1 MNLWEEGNHA
11 VTYTNL
17 SILRVKEES
26 STSTSWD
33 SFTYKILWYKVKV
46 WDIMKPIDM
55 MVTDY
60 NCEYLGLS
68 RLCLMESAGKS
79 LAEEVG
85 KIAVYTFSKPVKV
98 VIFTGSGGNGGDG
111 FVAARY
117 LLNRGYDVDIYMLKD
132 NIHSEEAKT
141 NFEILKNMKPR
152 LSRLNIY
159 NLKTL
164 ADINGCEVAKSGHN
178 EFVIVDGLLGTGIKG
193 KLQTNVRRAI
203 EVINDSKGIK
213 ISVDVPSGMD
223 PLTGNVDDLAVI
235 PDYTISF
242 HKIKTGVRNAEEEVV
257 GGLVTADIGIP
268 FEAEYFVNYG
278 DFLRLKNRSVNS
290 HKGNNGRLLI
300 VGGNKDYSGAPAI
313 AGMAAS
319 GAGADLVYL
328 ASPEKAAQA
337 IKSTSPDLIVKAL
350 PGDKLSLEHAD
361 EIIKLSEN
369 VDALL
374 FGPGAG
380 IDDETS
386 KLFNVL
392 VTKIKK
398 PIVLDAD
405 SLKQVEMALIKN
417 RDDIV
422 LTPHIFEFKSFF
434 NVVDDLKLDIDS
446 YDFKKVDENITCF
459 QQISRQI
466 NATVIV
472 KGQYDLILSGTKF
485 RINKSGNPGMTVG
498 GTGDALAGITTSL
511 LSQGLNTFDSACL
524 GVFING
530 LAGDEAFKVKG
541 NGFSATDLVS
551 YIGNVIKNGLR

>member
-1 MNLWEEGNHA
+1 MIFL
-11 VTYTNL
+11 L
-17 SILRVKEES
+17 
-26 STSTSWD
+26 
-33 SFTYKILWYKVKV
+33 
-46 WDIMKPIDM
+46 PIDM

-132 NIHSEEAKT
+132 NIRSKDAKT

-164 ADINGCEVAKSGHN
+164 EDIDNTEVAKNLDS
-178 EFVIVDGLLGTGIKG
+178 EFIIVDGLLGTGIKG
-193 KLQTNVRRAI
+193 KLQTNVKRAI
-203 EVINDSKGIK
+203 EIINGSKGVK

-223 PLTGNVDDLAVI
+223 PLTGDVNDLAVI

-242 HKIKTGVRNAEEEVV
+242 HKIKDGVRNAEEELV

-278 DFLRLKNRSVNS
+278 DFLRLKNRDLNS
-290 HKGNNGRLLI
+290 HKGNNGRLLVI
-300 VGGNKDYSGAPAI
+300 GGSEDYSGAPAI
-313 AGMAAS
+313 AGMAAI
-319 GAGADLVYL
+319 GAGADLVYV
-328 ASPEKAAQA
+328 ATPEKSAEA
-337 IKSTSPDLIVKAL
+337 IISTSPDLIVKSL
-350 PGDKLSLEHAD
+350 EGNKLSLNHSE
-361 EIIKLSEN
+361 EILRLAEN
-369 VDALL
+369 VDAVLI
-374 FGPGAG
+374 GPGAG
-380 IDDETS
+380 IDVETT

-392 VTKIKK
+392 VAKIKK

-405 SLKQVEMALIKN
+405 ALKQVELKLIKN
-417 RDDIV
+417 RDDII

-434 NVVDDLKLDIDS
+434 NVQNELKLDIDS
-446 YDFKKVDENITCF
+446 YEFERVDENITKF
-459 QQISRQI
+459 QQITRQI
-466 NATVIV
+466 NGTVIV
-472 KGQYDLILSGTKF
+472 KGNYDLILHGTKF

-498 GTGDALAGITTSL
+498 GTGDALAGICASL
-511 LSQGLNTFDSACL
+511 LTQDLNAFDCACL

-530 LAGDEAFKVKG
+530 LAGDEAYKSKG

-551 YIGNVIKNGLR
+551 YIGNVIKNGLC

>member
-1 MNLWEEGNHA
+1 MH
-11 VTYTNL
+11 
-17 SILRVKEES
+17 
-26 STSTSWD
+26 
-33 SFTYKILWYKVKV
+33 
-46 WDIMKPIDM
+46 PIDM

-132 NIHSEEAKT
+132 NIRSTEAKV
-141 NFEILKNMKPR
+141 NFEILQNMKPR

-164 ADINGCEVAKSGHN
+164 EDINNTEVAKSTN
-178 EFVIVDGLLGTGIKG
+178 SEYVIVDGLLGTGIKG
-193 KLQTNVRRAI
+193 NLQTNVKRAI
-203 EVINDSKGIK
+203 EIINQSSGIK

-223 PLTGNVDDLAVI
+223 PLTGEVNDLAVV

-242 HKIKTGVRNAEEEVV
+242 HKIKTGVRDAEEELV

-268 FEAEYFVNYG
+268 FEAEYFVSYG
-278 DFLRLKNRSVNS
+278 DFLRLKNRDENS

-300 VGGNKDYSGAPAI
+300 VGGSKDYSGAPAI
-313 AGMAAS
+313 AGMAAI
-319 GAGADLVYL
+319 GAGADLVYV
-328 ASPEKAAQA
+328 ATPEKSAEA
-337 IKSTSPDLIVKAL
+337 IKSTSPDLIVKSL
-350 PGDKLSLEHAD
+350 EGDKLSLKHSEEILEMAD
-361 EIIKLSEN
+361 N
-369 VDALL
+369 VDAVLI
-374 FGPGAG
+374 GPGAG

-405 SLKQVEMALIKN
+405 SLKQVELSLIKN
-417 RDDIV
+417 REDII

-434 NVVDDLKLDIDS
+434 NITDDLKLDIDS
-446 YDFKKVDENITCF
+446 YDFNKVDENITQF
-459 QQISRQI
+459 QQITRQI
-466 NATVIV
+466 KATVLV
-472 KGQYDLILSGTKF
+472 KGKYDLILSGTRF
-485 RINKSGNPGMTVG
+485 RINKSGNAGMTVG
-498 GTGDALAGITTSL
+498 GTGDALAGISASL
-511 LSQGLNTFDSACL
+511 LAQGLNSFDSACL

-530 LAGDEAFKVKG
+530 LAGERAFDVKG

-551 YIGNVIKNGLR
+551 YIGNVIKDGLC

>member
-1 MNLWEEGNHA
+1 
-11 VTYTNL
+11 
-17 SILRVKEES
+17 
-26 STSTSWD
+26 
-33 SFTYKILWYKVKV
+33 
-46 WDIMKPIDM
+46 M

-132 NIHSEEAKT
+132 NIRSKEAKI
-141 NFEILKNMKPR
+141 NFEVLLNMKPR
-152 LSRLNIY
+152 LSRLTVY

-164 ADINGCEVAKSGHN
+164 EDINNTELAKSN
-178 EFVIVDGLLGTGIKG
+178 DAEYVIVDGLLGTGIKG
-193 KLQTNVRRAI
+193 NLQTNVRRAI
-203 EVINDSKGIK
+203 EIINESNGIK

-223 PLTGNVDDLAVI
+223 PLTGEISDLAVV

-242 HKIKTGVRNAEEEVV
+242 HKIKTGVRDVDEELV

-268 FEAEYFVNYG
+268 FEAEYFVNFG
-278 DFLRLKNRSVNS
+278 DFLRLKNRDEKS

-300 VGGNKDYSGAPAI
+300 VGGSKDYSGAPAI
-313 AGMAAS
+313 AGMAAI
-319 GAGADLVYL
+319 GAGADLVYV
-328 ASPEKAAQA
+328 ATPEKSAEA
-337 IKSTSPDLIVKAL
+337 IKSTSPDLIVKSL
-350 PGDKLSLEHAD
+350 DGDKLSLKHSD
-361 EIIKLSEN
+361 EILEIAEN
-369 VDALL
+369 VDAVLI
-374 FGPGAG
+374 GPGAG
-380 IDDETS
+380 IDEETS

-392 VTKIKK
+392 VAKIKK

-405 SLKQVEMALIKN
+405 SLKQVELSLIKN
-417 RDDIV
+417 RDDII

-434 NVVDDLKLDIDS
+434 NVDEDLKLDIDS
-446 YDFKKVDENITCF
+446 YDFNKVDENITQF
-459 QQISRQI
+459 QKITRQI
-466 NATVIV
+466 EGTVIV
-472 KGQYDLILSGTKF
+472 KGQYDLILSGTRF
-485 RINKSGNPGMTVG
+485 RINKSGNAGMTVG
-498 GTGDALAGITTSL
+498 GTGDALAGISVSL
-511 LSQGLNTFDSACL
+511 LAQGLNSFDSACL

-530 LAGDEAFKVKG
+530 VAGEKAFDEKG

-551 YIGNVIKNGLR
+551 YIGSVIKDGLR

>member
-1 MNLWEEGNHA
+1 
-11 VTYTNL
+11 
-17 SILRVKEES
+17 
-26 STSTSWD
+26 
-33 SFTYKILWYKVKV
+33 
-46 WDIMKPIDM
+46 M

-132 NIHSEEAKT
+132 NIRSKEAKI
-141 NFEILKNMKPR
+141 NFEILENMKPR
-152 LSRLNIY
+152 LSRLTIY

-164 ADINGCEVAKSGHN
+164 DDINSTEVAESEDG

-203 EVINDSKGIK
+203 EIINDSNGVK

-223 PLTGNVDDLAVI
+223 PLAGEVNGLAVV

-242 HKIKTGVRNAEEEVV
+242 HKIKTGVRNADEELV

-268 FEAEYFVNYG
+268 FEAEYFVSYG
-278 DFLRLKNRSVNS
+278 DFLRLKNRDEKS
-290 HKGNNGRLLI
+290 HKGNNGKVLV
-300 VGGNKDYSGAPAI
+300 VGGSGDYSGAPAI
-313 AGMAAS
+313 AGMAAI
-319 GAGADLVYL
+319 GAGCDLVYV
-328 ASPEKAAQA
+328 AAPEKAAEA
-337 IKSTSPDLIVKAL
+337 IKSTSPDLIVKSL
-350 PGDKLSLEHAD
+350 EGDRLSLEHA
-361 EIIKLSEN
+361 ERILSVADD
-369 VDALL
+369 VDCVLI
-374 FGPGAG
+374 GPGAG
-380 IDDETS
+380 IDEQTS

-392 VTKIKK
+392 VAKIKK

-405 SLKQVEMALIKN
+405 ALKQVELKLIMN
-417 RDDIV
+417 RDDVV
-422 LTPHIFEFKSFF
+422 LTPHIFEFNSFF
-434 NVVDDLKLDIDS
+434 NVQDGMKLDIDS
-446 YDFKKVDENITCF
+446 YDFRKVDENITQF
-459 QQISRQI
+459 QQIARQI
-466 NATVIV
+466 KGTVIV
-472 KGQYDLILSGTKF
+472 KGQYDLILLGTRF
-485 RINKSGNPGMTVG
+485 RINKSGNAGMTVG
-498 GTGDALAGITTSL
+498 GTGDALSGICAGL
-511 LSQGLNTFDSACL
+511 LSQDLNPFDASCL

-530 LAGDEAFKVKG
+530 LAGERAFDVKG

-551 YIGNVIKNGLR
+551 YIGGVIKDGLR

>member
-1 MNLWEEGNHA
+1 
-11 VTYTNL
+11 
-17 SILRVKEES
+17 
-26 STSTSWD
+26 
-33 SFTYKILWYKVKV
+33 
-46 WDIMKPIDM
+46 M

-132 NIHSEEAKT
+132 NIRSNEAKI
-141 NFEILKNMKPR
+141 NFEILENMKPR
-152 LSRLNIY
+152 LSRLTIY

-164 ADINGCEVAKSGHN
+164 DDINSTEVAESEDG

-203 EVINDSKGIK
+203 EVINDSNGVK

-223 PLTGNVDDLAVI
+223 PLTGEVSDLAVV

-242 HKIKTGVRNAEEEVV
+242 HKIKTGVRNADEELV

-268 FEAEYFVNYG
+268 FEAEYFVSYG
-278 DFLRLKNRSVNS
+278 DFLRLKSRDEKS
-290 HKGNNGRLLI
+290 HKGNNGKVLI
-300 VGGNKDYSGAPAI
+300 VGGSGDYSGAPAI
-313 AGMAAS
+313 AGMAAI
-319 GAGADLVYL
+319 GAGCDLVYV
-328 ASPEKAAQA
+328 AAPEKAAEA
-337 IKSTSPDLIVKAL
+337 IKSTSPDLIVKSL
-350 PGDKLSLEHAD
+350 EGDRLSLEHA
-361 EIIKLSEN
+361 EGILSVADD
-369 VDALL
+369 VDCVLI
-374 FGPGAG
+374 GPGAG
-380 IDDETS
+380 IDEETS

-392 VTKIKK
+392 VAKIKK

-405 SLKQVEMALIKN
+405 GLKQVELKLIKN
-417 RDDIV
+417 RDDVV

-434 NVVDDLKLDIDS
+434 NVPDGLKLDIDS
-446 YDFKKVDENITCF
+446 YDFRKVDENITQF
-459 QQISRQI
+459 QQVARKIKG
-466 NATVIV
+466 TVIV
-472 KGQYDLILSGTKF
+472 KGQYDLILSGTRF
-485 RINKSGNPGMTVG
+485 RINKSGNAGMTVG
-498 GTGDALAGITTSL
+498 GTGDALSGICGAL
-511 LSQGLNTFDSACL
+511 LAHDLNPFDAACL
-524 GVFING
+524 GAFING
-530 LAGDEAFKVKG
+530 LAGERAFDAKG

-551 YIGNVIKNGLR
+551 YIGGVIKDGLR

>member
-1 MNLWEEGNHA
+1 
-11 VTYTNL
+11 
-17 SILRVKEES
+17 
-26 STSTSWD
+26 
-33 SFTYKILWYKVKV
+33 
-46 WDIMKPIDM
+46 M

-98 VIFTGSGGNGGDG
+98 IIFTGSGGNGGDG

-117 LLNRGYDVDIYMLKD
+117 LLNRGYDVDIYMLKE
-132 NIHSEEAKT
+132 NIRSPHSKA
-141 NFEILKNMKPR
+141 NLDILMNMKPR

-164 ADINGCEVAKSGHN
+164 EDINACELAQSTDS
-178 EFVIVDGLLGTGIKG
+178 EYVIVDGLLGTGIKG
-193 KLQTNVRRAI
+193 KLQTNIRRAI
-203 EVINDSKGIK
+203 EIINESKGIK

-223 PLTGNVDDLAVI
+223 PLTGEVSDLAVV

-242 HKIKTGVRNAEEEVV
+242 HKIKTGVRDAEEEVV

-278 DFLRLKNRSVNS
+278 DFLRLKKRDSKS

-300 VGGNKDYSGAPAI
+300 IGGSKDYSGAPAI
-313 AGMAAS
+313 AGMAAI
-319 GAGADLVYL
+319 GTGADLVYV
-328 ASPEKAAQA
+328 AAPEKAAEA
-337 IKSTSPDLIVKAL
+337 IKSTSPDLIVKSL
-350 PGDKLSLEHAD
+350 EGDKLSLNHSDELLELAD
-361 EIIKLSEN
+361 N
-369 VDALL
+369 VDAVLI
-374 FGPGAG
+374 GPGAG
-380 IDDETS
+380 IDEDTS

-392 VTKIKK
+392 VAKIKK

-405 SLKQVEMALIKN
+405 SLKQVEMKLIKS
-417 RDDIV
+417 RDDVI
-422 LTPHIFEFKSFF
+422 LTPHLFEFKSFF
-434 NVVDDLKLDIDS
+434 DVGDDLRLDIDS
-446 YDFKKVDENITCF
+446 YDFKKVDANITEF
-459 QQISRQI
+459 QQIARQI
-466 NATVIV
+466 NGCVIV
-472 KGQYDLILSGTKF
+472 KGQYDLILSGTRF

-498 GTGDALAGITTSL
+498 GTGDALAGIVVGL
-511 LSQGLNTFDSACL
+511 LSQGLDVFDCACL

-530 LAGDEAFKVKG
+530 LAGDRAYDEKG

-551 YIGNVIKNGLR
+551 YIGGVIKDGLR

>member
-1 MNLWEEGNHA
+1 
-11 VTYTNL
+11 
-17 SILRVKEES
+17 
-26 STSTSWD
+26 
-33 SFTYKILWYKVKV
+33 
-46 WDIMKPIDM
+46 M
-55 MVTDY
+55 MVTDN

-132 NIHSEEAKT
+132 NIRSPYSKT
-141 NFEILKNMKPR
+141 NLEILMNMKPR
-152 LSRLNIY
+152 LSRLNIF

-164 ADINGCEVAKSGHN
+164 EDIDNCEVAKSN
-178 EFVIVDGLLGTGIKG
+178 DSEFIIVDGLLGTGIKG
-193 KLQTNVRRAI
+193 KLQTNIRRAI
-203 EVINDSKGIK
+203 EVINESKGIK

-223 PLTGNVDDLAVI
+223 PLTGEIADLAVV

-278 DFLRLKNRSVNS
+278 DFLRLENRNPKS
-290 HKGNNGRLLI
+290 HKGNNGKLLI
-300 VGGNKDYSGAPAI
+300 VGGNNDYAGAPAI
-313 AGMAAS
+313 AGMAAI
-319 GAGADLVYL
+319 GAGADLVYV
-328 ASPEKAAQA
+328 ASPEKAAEA
-337 IKSTSPDLIVKAL
+337 IKSTSPDLIVKSL
-350 PGDKLSLEHAD
+350 EGDKLSLNHLD
-361 EIIKLSEN
+361 EILNLAEN
-369 VDALL
+369 ADAVLI
-374 FGPGAG
+374 GPGSG
-380 IDDETS
+380 IDEDTS

-405 SLKQVEMALIKN
+405 ALKQVEMSLIKN
-417 RDDIV
+417 REDIV
-422 LTPHIFEFKSFF
+422 LTPHISEFKSFF
-434 NVVDDLKLDIDS
+434 KVNDNLKLDIDS
-446 YDFKKVDENITCF
+446 YDFKHVDENITKF
-459 QQISRQI
+459 QQITRQI
-466 NATVIV
+466 KGSVIV
-472 KGQYDLILSGTKF
+472 KGQHDLILSGTKF
-485 RINKSGNPGMTVG
+485 RINRSGNAGMTVG
-498 GTGDALAGITTSL
+498 GTGDALSGIATSL

-524 GVFING
+524 AIFING

-551 YIGNVIKNGLR
+551 YIGSVIKNGLC

>member
-1 MNLWEEGNHA
+1 
-11 VTYTNL
+11 
-17 SILRVKEES
+17 
-26 STSTSWD
+26 
-33 SFTYKILWYKVKV
+33 
-46 WDIMKPIDM
+46 M
-55 MVTDY
+55 MVTDN

-132 NIHSEEAKT
+132 NIRSPYSKT
-141 NFEILKNMKPR
+141 NLEILQNMKPR

-159 NLKTL
+159 SLKTL
-164 ADINGCEVAKSGHN
+164 EDINACEVAKSVDS
-178 EFVIVDGLLGTGIKG
+178 EYIIVDGLLGTGIKG
-193 KLQTNVRRAI
+193 KLQTNIRRAI
-203 EVINDSKGIK
+203 EIINESKGIK

-223 PLTGNVDDLAVI
+223 PLTGEVSDLAVV

-268 FEAEYFVNYG
+268 FEAEYFINYG
-278 DFLRLKNRSVNS
+278 DFLRLENRDLKS

-300 VGGNKDYSGAPAI
+300 IGGSKDYSGAPAI
-313 AGMAAS
+313 AGMAAI
-319 GAGADLVYL
+319 GAGADLVYV
-328 ASPEKAAQA
+328 AAPEKAAEA
-337 IKSTSPDLIVKAL
+337 IKATSPDLIVKSL
-350 PGDKLSLEHAD
+350 GGDKLSLNHA
-361 EIIKLSEN
+361 EGLLKLSED
-369 VDALL
+369 VDAVLM
-374 FGPGAG
+374 GPGAG

-392 VTKIKK
+392 ASKIKK

-405 SLKQVEMALIKN
+405 SLKQVELKLIKN
-417 RDDIV
+417 RDDVIM
-422 LTPHIFEFKSFF
+422 TPHIFEFKSFF
-434 NVVDDLKLDIDS
+434 NVSNDLKLDIDS
-446 YDFKKVDENITCF
+446 YDFKKVDENITEF

-466 NATVIV
+466 KGTVIV
-472 KGQYDLILSGTKF
+472 KGQYDLVLSGTKF
-485 RINKSGNPGMTVG
+485 RINRSGNPGMTVG
-498 GTGDALAGITTSL
+498 GTGDALAGITTGL
-511 LSQGLNTFDSACL
+511 LAQGLNTFDSACL

-530 LAGDEAFKVKG
+530 LAGDEAYAEKG

-551 YIGNVIKNGLR
+551 FIGNVIKNGLC

>member
-1 MNLWEEGNHA
+1 
-11 VTYTNL
+11 
-17 SILRVKEES
+17 
-26 STSTSWD
+26 
-33 SFTYKILWYKVKV
+33 
-46 WDIMKPIDM
+46 M
-55 MVTDY
+55 MVADY

-117 LLNRGYDVDIYMLKD
+117 LLNRGYEVDIYMLKD
-132 NIHSEEAKT
+132 NIRSEQSRI
-141 NFEILKNMKPR
+141 NLEILENMKPR

-164 ADINGCEVAKSGHN
+164 DDINSCEVAKTSDS
-178 EFVIVDGLLGTGIKG
+178 EFIIVDGLLGTGIKG
-193 KLQTNVRRAI
+193 KLQTNIKRAI

-223 PLTGNVDDLAVI
+223 PLNGEVSDLAVV

-278 DFLRLKNRSVNS
+278 DFLRLKNRDSTS

-300 VGGNKDYSGAPAI
+300 VGGSGDYSGAPAI
-313 AGMAAS
+313 AGMAAI
-319 GAGADLVYL
+319 GTGCDLVYV
-328 ASPEKAAQA
+328 AAPFNAAQA
-337 IKSTSPDLIVKAL
+337 IKSTSPDLIVKSL
-350 PGDKLSLEHAD
+350 DGDKLSLSHLD
-361 EIIKLSEN
+361 EILELSDKI
-369 VDALL
+369 DAVLI
-374 FGPGAG
+374 GPGAG

-386 KLFNVL
+386 KLLNVL

-405 SLKQVEMALIKN
+405 SLKQVELSLIKN
-417 RDDIV
+417 RDDMI

-434 NVVDDLKLDIDS
+434 NVSNDLKLDIDS
-446 YDFKKVDENITCF
+446 YDFKKVDENITEF

-466 NATVIV
+466 KASVIV

-498 GTGDALAGITTSL
+498 GTGDALAGIAAGL
-511 LSQGLNTFDSACL
+511 LSQGLSSFDSACL
-524 GVFING
+524 AAFVNGV
-530 LAGDEAFKVKG
+530 AGDVAFDEKG

-551 YIGNVIKNGLR
+551 HIGSVIKNGLC

>member
-1 MNLWEEGNHA
+1 
-11 VTYTNL
+11 
-17 SILRVKEES
+17 
-26 STSTSWD
+26 
-33 SFTYKILWYKVKV
+33 
-46 WDIMKPIDM
+46 M

-132 NIHSEEAKT
+132 NIRSAEAKT

-164 ADINGCEVAKSGHN
+164 EDINNCEVAEAEQS
-178 EFVIVDGLLGTGIKG
+178 EYVIVDGLLGTGIKG
-193 KLQTNVRRAI
+193 KLQTNVKRAI
-203 EVINDSKGIK
+203 EIINESKGIT

-223 PLTGNVDDLAVI
+223 PLTGEVSDLAVV

-242 HKIKTGVRNAEEEVV
+242 HKIKTGVREAEEEVV

-278 DFLRLKNRSVNS
+278 DFLRLKNREESS
-290 HKGNNGRLLI
+290 HKGNNGKLLI
-300 VGGNKDYSGAPAI
+300 VGGSSDYSGAPAI
-313 AGMAAS
+313 AGMAAI
-319 GAGADLVYL
+319 GAGCDLVYV
-328 ASPEKAAQA
+328 ATPEKSAEA
-337 IKSTSPDLIVKAL
+337 IKSTSPDLIVKSL
-350 PGDKLSLEHAD
+350 EGDNLSLGHLA
-361 EIIKLSEN
+361 EILKMAED
-369 VDALL
+369 VDAVLI
-374 FGPGAG
+374 GPGSG
-380 IDDETS
+380 IDEETA

-405 SLKQVEMALIKN
+405 ALKQVELNLIKN
-417 RDDIV
+417 REDII

-434 NVVDDLKLDIDS
+434 NVSDNLKLEIDS
-446 YDFKKVDENITCF
+446 YDFKKVDENITEF
-459 QQISRQI
+459 QQITSQI
-466 NATVIV
+466 DSTVIV
-472 KGQYDLILSGTKF
+472 KGQYDLILSDTRF

-498 GTGDALAGITTSL
+498 GTGDALSGICAAL
-511 LSQGLNTFDSACL
+511 LTHGLNSFDAACL

-530 LAGDEAFKVKG
+530 LAGDEAYKVKG

-551 YIGNVIKNGLR
+551 YIGNVINDGLR

>member
-1 MNLWEEGNHA
+1 
-11 VTYTNL
+11 
-17 SILRVKEES
+17 
-26 STSTSWD
+26 
-33 SFTYKILWYKVKV
+33 
-46 WDIMKPIDM
+46 M

-117 LLNRGYDVDIYMLKD
+117 LLNRGYEVDIYMLKD
-132 NIHSEEAKT
+132 NIRSEQSRI
-141 NFEILKNMKPR
+141 NLEILKNMKPR

-164 ADINGCEVAKSGHN
+164 DDINGCEVAKTADS
-178 EFVIVDGLLGTGIKG
+178 EFIIVDGLLGTGIKG
-193 KLQTNVRRAI
+193 KLQTNIRRAI

-223 PLTGNVDDLAVI
+223 PLNGEVSDLAVV

-278 DFLRLKNRSVNS
+278 DFLRLKNRDSSS

-300 VGGNKDYSGAPAI
+300 VGGSGDYSGAPAI
-313 AGMAAS
+313 AGMAAI
-319 GAGADLVYL
+319 GTGCDLVYV
-328 ASPEKAAQA
+328 AAPFNAAQA
-337 IKSTSPDLIVKAL
+337 IKSTSPDLIVKSL
-350 PGDKLSLEHAD
+350 DGDKLSLSHLD
-361 EIIKLSEN
+361 EILELSEK
-369 VDALL
+369 VDAVLM
-374 FGPGAG
+374 GPGAG

-405 SLKQVEMALIKN
+405 SLKQVELSLMKN
-417 RDDIV
+417 RDDMI

-434 NVVDDLKLDIDS
+434 NVSDDLKLDIDS
-446 YDFKKVDENITCF
+446 YDFKKVDENITEF

-466 NATVIV
+466 KASVIV

-498 GTGDALAGITTSL
+498 GTGDALAGIAAGL
-511 LSQGLNTFDSACL
+511 LSQGLSSFDSACL
-524 GVFING
+524 AAFVNG
-530 LAGDEAFKVKG
+530 IAGERAFDEKG

-551 YIGNVIKNGLR
+551 HIGSVIKDGLC

>member
-1 MNLWEEGNHA
+1 
-11 VTYTNL
+11 
-17 SILRVKEES
+17 
-26 STSTSWD
+26 
-33 SFTYKILWYKVKV
+33 
-46 WDIMKPIDM
+46 M

-85 KIAVYTFSKPVKV
+85 KIAIYTFSKPVKV

-132 NIHSEEAKT
+132 NIRSQDAKT

-152 LSRLNIY
+152 LSRLNIC

-164 ADINGCEVAKSGHN
+164 DDINNTEVAKCRDC

-193 KLQTNVRRAI
+193 KLQTNVKRAI
-203 EVINDSKGIK
+203 EVINESNGVK

-223 PLTGNVDDLAVI
+223 PLTGEVSDLAVV

-242 HKIKTGVRNAEEEVV
+242 HKIKTGVRQADEELV

-268 FEAEYFVNYG
+268 FEAEYYVNYG
-278 DFLRLKNRSVNS
+278 DFLRLKNREVSS

-300 VGGNKDYSGAPAI
+300 VGGSADYSGAPAI
-313 AGMAAS
+313 AGMAAI
-319 GAGADLVYL
+319 GAGCDLVYV
-328 ASPEKAAQA
+328 ASPEKSAEA
-337 IKSTSPDLIVKAL
+337 IKSTSPDLIVKSL
-350 PGDKLSLEHAD
+350 PGDKLSLKHSN
-361 EIIKLSEN
+361 EILEMVGN
-369 VDALL
+369 VDAVLM
-374 FGPGAG
+374 GPGAG
-380 IDDETS
+380 IDDDTA

-392 VTKIKK
+392 VSKIKK

-405 SLKQVEMALIKN
+405 ALKQVELKLIKN
-417 RDDIV
+417 REDVI

-434 NVVDDLKLDIDS
+434 NVNDDLKLDIDS
-446 YDFKKVDENITCF
+446 YDFGKVDENITEF

-466 NATVIV
+466 KGTVIV
-472 KGQYDLILSGTKF
+472 KGQYDLILQATKF

-498 GTGDALAGITTSL
+498 GTGDALAGICAGL
-511 LSQGLNTFDSACL
+511 LTRDLNAFDAACL

-530 LAGDEAFKVKG
+530 LAGDKAYDAKG

-551 YIGNVIKNGLR
+551 FIGNVIKNGLC

>member
-1 MNLWEEGNHA
+1 M
-11 VTYTNL
+11 
-17 SILRVKEES
+17 
-26 STSTSWD
+26 
-33 SFTYKILWYKVKV
+33 
-46 WDIMKPIDM
+46 DM

-117 LLNRGYDVDIYMLKD
+117 LLNRGYDVDVYMLKD
-132 NIHSEEAKT
+132 NIHSSEART
-141 NFEILKNMKPR
+141 NFEILENMKPR

-164 ADINGCEVAKSGHN
+164 QDINGCEVANSADS
-178 EFVIVDGLLGTGIKG
+178 EYVIVDGLLGTGIKG
-193 KLQTNVRRAI
+193 SLQTNIRRAI
-203 EVINDSKGIK
+203 EIINESKGIK

-268 FEAEYFVNYG
+268 FEAEYFVSYG
-278 DFLRLKNRSVNS
+278 DFLRLKNRNLSS

-300 VGGNKDYSGAPAI
+300 VGGNADYSGAPAI
-313 AGMAAS
+313 AGMAAI
-319 GAGADLVYL
+319 GAGADLVYV
-328 ASPEKAAQA
+328 ASPEKSAEA
-337 IKSTSPDLIVKAL
+337 IKSTSPDLIVKSL
-350 PGDKLSLEHAD
+350 EGDKLSLSHLD
-361 EIIKLSEN
+361 EILKISDN
-369 VDALL
+369 VDAVLM
-374 FGPGAG
+374 GPGAG

-392 VTKIKK
+392 ASKIKK
-398 PIVLDAD
+398 PIVMDAD
-405 SLKQVEMALIKN
+405 SLKQVELSLIKN
-417 RDDIV
+417 REDII

-434 NVVDDLKLDIDS
+434 NVENDLKLDIDS
-446 YDFKKVDENITCF
+446 YDFKKVDENITQF
-459 QQISRQI
+459 QQIARRI
-466 NATVIV
+466 KGTVIV
-472 KGQYDLILSGTKF
+472 KGQYDLILQGTKF

-498 GTGDALAGITTSL
+498 GTGDALAGIVTGL
-511 LSQGLNTFDSACL
+511 LSQGLNTFDCACL

-530 LAGDEAFKVKG
+530 LAGDMAYDEKG

-551 YIGNVIKNGLR
+551 YIGGVIKDGLC

>member
-1 MNLWEEGNHA
+1 
-11 VTYTNL
+11 
-17 SILRVKEES
+17 
-26 STSTSWD
+26 
-33 SFTYKILWYKVKV
+33 
-46 WDIMKPIDM
+46 M
-55 MVTDY
+55 MVTDN

-132 NIHSEEAKT
+132 NIRSPYSKT
-141 NFEILKNMKPR
+141 NLEILMNMKPR
-152 LSRLNIY
+152 LSRLNII

-164 ADINGCEVAKSGHN
+164 EDIDNCEVAKSN
-178 EFVIVDGLLGTGIKG
+178 DSEFIIVDGLLGTGIKG
-193 KLQTNVRRAI
+193 KLQTNIRRAI
-203 EVINDSKGIK
+203 ELINESKGIK

-223 PLTGNVDDLAVI
+223 PLTGEIADLAVV

-278 DFLRLKNRSVNS
+278 DFLRLENRNPKS
-290 HKGNNGRLLI
+290 HKGNNGKLLI
-300 VGGNKDYSGAPAI
+300 VGGNKDYAGAPAI
-313 AGMAAS
+313 AGMAAI
-319 GAGADLVYL
+319 GAGADLVYV
-328 ASPEKAAQA
+328 ASPEKAAEA
-337 IKSTSPDLIVKAL
+337 IKSTSPDLIVKSL
-350 PGDKLSLEHAD
+350 EGDKLSLNHLD
-361 EIIKLSEN
+361 EILNLAEN
-369 VDALL
+369 ADAVLI
-374 FGPGAG
+374 GPGSG
-380 IDDETS
+380 IDEDTS

-405 SLKQVEMALIKN
+405 ALKQVEMSLIKN
-417 RDDIV
+417 REDIV
-422 LTPHIFEFKSFF
+422 LTPHISEFKSFF
-434 NVVDDLKLDIDS
+434 KVNDNLKLDIDS
-446 YDFKKVDENITCF
+446 YDFKHVDENITKF
-459 QQISRQI
+459 QQITRQI
-466 NATVIV
+466 KGSVIV
-472 KGQYDLILSGTKF
+472 KGQHDLILSGTKF
-485 RINKSGNPGMTVG
+485 RINRSGNAGMTVG
-498 GTGDALAGITTSL
+498 GTGDALSGIATSL

-524 GVFING
+524 AIFING

-551 YIGNVIKNGLR
+551 YIGSVIKNGLC

>member
-1 MNLWEEGNHA
+1 M
-11 VTYTNL
+11 
-17 SILRVKEES
+17 
-26 STSTSWD
+26 
-33 SFTYKILWYKVKV
+33 
-46 WDIMKPIDM
+46 DM

-117 LLNRGYDVDIYMLKD
+117 LLNRGYDVDVYMLKD
-132 NIHSEEAKT
+132 NIHSSEART
-141 NFEILKNMKPR
+141 NFEILENMKPR

-164 ADINGCEVAKSGHN
+164 QDINGCEVANSADS
-178 EFVIVDGLLGTGIKG
+178 EYVIVDGLLGTGIKG
-193 KLQTNVRRAI
+193 SLQTNIRRAI
-203 EVINDSKGIK
+203 EIINESKGIK

-268 FEAEYFVNYG
+268 FEAEYFVSYG
-278 DFLRLKNRSVNS
+278 DFLRLKNRTLSS

-300 VGGNKDYSGAPAI
+300 VGGSADYSGAPAI
-313 AGMAAS
+313 AGMAAI
-319 GAGADLVYL
+319 GAGADLVYV
-328 ASPEKAAQA
+328 ASPEKSAEA
-337 IKSTSPDLIVKAL
+337 IKSTSPDLIVKSL
-350 PGDKLSLEHAD
+350 EGDKLSLSHLD
-361 EIIKLSEN
+361 EILKISDN
-369 VDALL
+369 VDAVLM
-374 FGPGAG
+374 GPGAG

-392 VTKIKK
+392 ASKIKK
-398 PIVLDAD
+398 PIVMDAD
-405 SLKQVEMALIKN
+405 SLKQVELSLIKN
-417 RDDIV
+417 REDII

-434 NVVDDLKLDIDS
+434 NVENDLKLDIDS
-446 YDFKKVDENITCF
+446 YDFKKVDENITQF
-459 QQISRQI
+459 QQIARGI
-466 NATVIV
+466 KGTVIV
-472 KGQYDLILSGTKF
+472 KGQYDLILQGTKF

-498 GTGDALAGITTSL
+498 GTGDALAGIVTGL
-511 LSQGLNTFDSACL
+511 LSQGLNTFDCACL

-530 LAGDEAFKVKG
+530 LAGDRAYDEKG

-551 YIGNVIKNGLR
+551 YIGGVIKDGLC